1 MRAII
6 FYIIL
11 NAVRNKLYI
20 GLILF
25 LLTAISLSIFLGS
38 TAFIE
43 EQQFTNAYIAGLSRI
58 IIESGMII
66 FVCINI
72 GKAFENKE
80 IEFIISKSISRE
92 KFILSSIAGFLLSAI
107 LIIIPLILLIL
118 IICKVNYLGLFI
130 WSTTIITETTIA
142 ISFALLS
149 SLILK
154 NSFSAIMASFGFYIL
169 SHLIGIFV
177 MSIKI
182 IDKVSDIKG
191 QDTISLLKIMLK
203 FISAILPRLDLFAQ
217 TKWLN
222 YGITDFTVLPIIALQ
237 ALIYIPL
244 MIAMACHDFKKKQF

>member
-6 FYIIL
+6 FYILL

-25 LLTAISLSIFLGS
+25 LLIAISLSIFLGS

-58 IIESGMII
+58 IIESGMMI

-92 KFILSSIAGFLLSAI
+92 KFILSSIAGFMLASI

-118 IICKVNYLGLFI
+118 IICQVNYLGLLI
-130 WSTTIITETTIA
+130 WSTTLITETTIA

-154 NSFSAIMASFGFYIL
+154 KEICS
-169 SHLIGIFV
+169 SHLFG
-177 MSIKI
+177 
-182 IDKVSDIKG
+182 
-191 QDTISLLKIMLK
+191 
-203 FISAILPRLDLFAQ
+203 
-217 TKWLN
+217 
-222 YGITDFTVLPIIALQ
+222 
-237 ALIYIPL
+237 
-244 MIAMACHDFKKKQF
+244 